1 VLKSKLLS
9 HRQETPYS
17 CVPACLRVVLLSL
30 GHDIEES
37 RLRAL
42 CDCTVFGTNAV
53 QAIPALRELGFRRTQ
68 KHTLRLDELSAE
80 VTRGVLPIA
89 FVSTLLIDGVK
100 GEHALIVLGIS
111 VTEVTVYDPLRGE
124 RILPLGSFEA
134 AWAIMHNLTILVRP

>member
-9 HRQETPYS
+9 HRQETPSS

-37 RLRAL
+37 RLRDL

-53 QAIPALRELGFRRTQ
+53 QAIPALRELGFGRSQ

-80 VTRGVLPIA
+80 VTRGVLPIV
-89 FVSTLLIDGVK
+89 FVSTLPIDGIK
-100 GEHALIVLGIS
+100 GEHALIVLDIS
-111 VTEVTVYDPLRGE
+111 GTEVTVYDPLRGE

-134 AWAIMHNLTILVRP
+134 AWVTMHNLAILVQP